1 MDSSG
6 SLEIVELI
14 MVFQTAIRSICKVVN
29 IEIPTLNDIEEF
41 TNKIY
46 KDIDRDND

>member
-14 MVFQTAIRSICKVVN
+14 MVVN